1 MSDSPTLTVALIS
14 DVFFGEGAQER
25 LLDRLAAAK
34 EGGAELA
41 VLPEI
46 PVNRWAPA
54 TKDLLDDD
62 AEEPGGPLHR
72 MQSDAAGEIGIA
84 VLGGVIERDPELLR
98 GAAARRNTALL
109 FDASGTLVGS
119 FSKCHLPEEPGFWE
133 TSHYAAGEAMP
144 VFDAL
149 PLRVGVQICSDNN
162 RPVGAHI
169 LAAKGAEAILVPRS
183 TEKATWE
190 RWRHSFIANAWTTGT
205 YVLSA
210 NRPAPEDGVE
220 IGGPSIVVAPN
231 AEVLAEST
239 EPVVVVRLERSAV
252 ERARFTYPG
261 YLPERADIYAREWA
275 ALADGSGP
283 RVRGYP
289 GR

>member
-1 MSDSPTLTVALIS
+1 MTDSATLTVALIS
-14 DVFFGEGAQER
+14 DVFFGDGARER
-25 LLDRLAAAK
+25 LLDRLAAAR
-34 EGGAELA
+34 EGGAQLA

-54 TKDLLDDD
+54 TKDLRDDD
-62 AEEPGGPLHR
+62 AEAPGGALHR
-72 MQSDAAGEIGIA
+72 MQADAAREIGIA
-84 VLGGVIERDPELLR
+84 LLGGVIERSPELVQ

-109 FDASGTLVGS
+109 FDDSGRLVGS

-169 LAAKGAEAILVPRS
+169 LAAKGAEVILVPRS

-190 RWRHSFIANAWTTGT
+190 RWRHSFIANAWTTGA

-210 NRPAPEDGVE
+210 NRPDPEGGVE
-220 IGGPSIVVAPN
+220 IGGPSIAVSPRG
-231 AEVLAEST
+231 EILAEST

-252 ERARFTYPG
+252 EKARFTYPG
-261 YLPERADIYAREWA
+261 YLPERADIYAREWTA
-275 ALADGSGP
+275 IAESNPP
-283 RVRGYP
+283 RVTGYP